1 MGKNCSSRIWMTRQ
15 TLRLKCRVPWLI
27 IRSVTQISAH
37 SRNHKKGGLSL
48 VIAGAI
54 DIHYM
59 DSLRI
64 LGNVINIVKPKLRK
78 GSIGS
83 WMKRTP
89 QDSAV
94 CTQTH
99 LVCFENPGDLWDEG
113 VVWVGVAEERADWE
127 QHLRYGQRRWPL
139 RPQYVEADRAVWV
152 YVRVVY
158 ARRECHL
165 QIQTYFDLREGC
177 WSCRKTAS
185 FMARLASRLDNI
197 WLETRNIQSDF
208 LRWIIL
214 ETPKRVTTPKNTE
227 SPQHWTKSTRDGVTL
242 RKPFCYYCSTHFASI
257 SSFTVYP

>member
-1 MGKNCSSRIWMTRQ
+1 MNDPSNSGGSAKCFGSSYDHADFCSFSKER
-15 TLRLKCRVPWLI
+15 
-27 IRSVTQISAH
+27 
-37 SRNHKKGGLSL
+37 GLSL

-139 RPQYVEADRAVWV
+139 RPQYVEADRTVWV
-152 YVRVVY
+152 DVRVVY
-158 ARRECHL
+158 ARRERHL
-165 QIQTYFDLREGC
+165 RRRRRYL
-177 WSCRKTAS
+177 
-185 FMARLASRLDNI
+185 L
-197 WLETRNIQSDF
+197 
-208 LRWIIL
+208 
-214 ETPKRVTTPKNTE
+214 
-227 SPQHWTKSTRDGVTL
+227 
-242 RKPFCYYCSTHFASI
+242 
-257 SSFTVYP
+257 